1 MNMSH
6 TERLIL
12 SNQYE
17 ILAKLNPE
25 KAAFYQR
32 ASTIVERGYCLQILE
47 LEKSFGHLD
56 LATCQEVLDT
66 LELHHAL
73 AISWGNLDAGTR
85 AEVNESRLA
94 FNGYSRARSGN
105 WRIMSASCWRW
116 TSASPNC
123 PAPATSS
130 PATSPCATSTSAC
143 WRPGVSAPVST
154 SSPSRR
160 SARCWPPEC
169 EKGA

>member
-66 LELHHAL
+66 LELHHA
-73 AISWGNLDAGTR
+73 
-85 AEVNESRLA
+85 
-94 FNGYSRARSGN
+94 
-105 WRIMSASCWRW
+105 
-116 TSASPNC
+116 
-123 PAPATSS
+123 
-130 PATSPCATSTSAC
+130 
-143 WRPGVSAPVST
+143 PVSYT
-154 SSPSRR
+154 HL
-160 SARCWPPEC
+160 AQV
-169 EKGA
+169 

>member
-94 FNGYSRARSGN
+94 FNGYSRSQERELADYVCFLLEVDKRFPELPCPCDELSSDIAIRDKYQRMLAV
-105 WRIMSASCWRW
+105 WRQ
-116 TSASPNC
+116 C
-123 PAPATSS
+123 PRQYKLSIQEISKVLAA
-130 PATSPCATSTSAC
+130 
-143 WRPGVSAPVST
+143 
-154 SSPSRR
+154 
-160 SARCWPPEC
+160 
-169 EKGA
+169 

>member
-32 ASTIVERGYCLQILE
+32 ASTIIERGYCLQILE

-56 LATCQEVLDT
+56 LATCQEVIDT

-73 AISWGNLDAGTR
+73 AISWGNLDAADQGEIN
-85 AEVNESRLA
+85 ASRLE
-94 FNGYSRARSGN
+94 FNGYSRSQERELADYVRQFRRLPDGSLEVT
-105 WRIMSASCWRW
+105 RETPMSC
-116 TSASPNC
+116 
-123 PAPATSS
+123 
-130 PATSPCATSTSAC
+130 
-143 WRPGVSAPVST
+143 
-154 SSPSRR
+154 
-160 SARCWPPEC
+160 
-169 EKGA
+169 K

>member
-66 LELHHAL
+66 WNCTMHWPSPGATWMP
-73 AISWGNLDAGTR
+73 APGPMSTR
-85 AEVNESRLA
+85 AALPSTA
-94 FNGYSRARSGN
+94 TAAARSGN
-105 WRIMSASCWRW
+105 WRITSASCWKW

-123 PAPATSS
+123 PAL
-130 PATSPCATSTSAC
+130 
-143 WRPGVSAPVST
+143 R
-154 SSPSRR
+154 
-160 SARCWPPEC
+160 
-169 EKGA
+169 

>member
-25 KAAFYQR
+25 KAASYQR
-32 ASTIVERGYCLQILE
+32 ASTIIARGYCLQILE

-56 LATCQEVLDT
+56 LATCQEVIDT

-73 AISWGNLDAGTR
+73 AISWGNLDGADQSEIT
-85 AEVNESRLA
+85 ASRLE
-94 FNGYSRARSGN
+94 FNGYSRSQER
-105 WRIMSASCWRW
+105 
-116 TSASPNC
+116 
-123 PAPATSS
+123 
-130 PATSPCATSTSAC
+130 
-143 WRPGVSAPVST
+143 
-154 SSPSRR
+154 
-160 SARCWPPEC
+160 EL
-169 EKGA
+169 

>member
-73 AISWGNLDAGTR
+73 AISWGNLDASAR
-85 AEVNESRLA
+85 ADVNESRLA
-94 FNGYSRARSGN
+94 FNGYSRSQERELADYVCFLLEVDKRF
-105 WRIMSASCWRW
+105 
-116 TSASPNC
+116 PNC
-123 PAPATSS
+123 PAPVTSS
-130 PATSPCATSTSAC
+130 PATSPCGTSTSAC
-143 WRPGVSAPVST
+143 WRSGVSAPVST

>member
-56 LATCQEVLDT
+56 LATCREVLDT
-66 LELHHAL
+66 MEMHHAL
-73 AISWGNLDAGTR
+73 AISWGNLDAGAR

-94 FNGYSRARSGN
+94 FNGYSRSQERELADYVCFLLEVDKRFHIAMRDKYQRMLAV
-105 WRIMSASCWRW
+105 WRQ
-116 TSASPNC
+116 C
-123 PAPATSS
+123 PRQYKLSIQEIGKILAA
-130 PATSPCATSTSAC
+130 
-143 WRPGVSAPVST
+143 
-154 SSPSRR
+154 
-160 SARCWPPEC
+160 
-169 EKGA
+169 

>member
-25 KAAFYQR
+25 KADVYQR
-32 ASTIVERGYCLQILE
+32 ASTIIERGYCLQILE

-73 AISWGNLDAGTR
+73 AISWGNLDASAR
-85 AEVNESRLA
+85 ADVNESRLA
-94 FNGYSRARSGN
+94 FNGG
-105 WRIMSASCWRW
+105 
-116 TSASPNC
+116 
-123 PAPATSS
+123 S
-130 PATSPCATSTSAC
+130 PAKYIRLVSPCHPSSSGVTSMLTI
-143 WRPGVSAPVST
+143 
-154 SSPSRR
+154 SPSRSTR
-160 SARCWPPEC
+160 LSDGIPWHTTWLIEMQHEWA
-169 EKGA
+169 